1 MGPFCNDMLEYLQN
15 YKCCMN
21 GILEVPTEKDMVK
34 AKGFEFIK
42 ITQSCKPLS
51 YFKRFKT

>member
-1 MGPFCNDMLEYLQN
+1 MSPFCNDMLEYLQN

-21 GILEVPTEKDMVK
+21 EILEVLTEKDMVK

-42 ITQSCKPLS
+42 ITVLE
-51 YFKRFKT
+51 TIVLL